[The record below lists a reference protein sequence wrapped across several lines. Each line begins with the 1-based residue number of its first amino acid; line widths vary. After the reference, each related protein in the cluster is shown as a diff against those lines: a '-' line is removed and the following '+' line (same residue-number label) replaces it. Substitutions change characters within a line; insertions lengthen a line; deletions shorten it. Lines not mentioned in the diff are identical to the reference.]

1 MRTRV
6 QGELKEQESRESCDN
21 KGPVRVVRTKVQ
33 EYLREQ
39 ASTQS
44 CENKGPGTVVRTGSS
59 NSCEKKSPGEQGYRK
74 RGKIGSGK
82 VVRTRVQAVE
92 NNSYEKKTAQ
102 LVCPA
107 PLGTNDKH
115 NFSKYPV
122 ER

>member
-1 MRTRV
+1 M

-82 VVRTRVQAVE
+82 VE